1 MLEVEI
7 ERIAQD
13 IQRFI
18 RLNPLYVAVGPVGP
32 FAEADSNL
40 VTVQPL
46 TNDRYLITVNEPS
59 EFAGWTLEFDR
70 STAPDEM
77 HLQKPAEKA
86 ATAE

>member
-1 MLEVEI
+1 VRVMLEVEI

-46 TNDRYLITVNEPS
+46 TNDRYLIVVKEPS

-70 STAPDEM
+70 STAPDKM
-77 HLQKPAEKA
+77 HLQEPMSPRL
-86 ATAE
+86 